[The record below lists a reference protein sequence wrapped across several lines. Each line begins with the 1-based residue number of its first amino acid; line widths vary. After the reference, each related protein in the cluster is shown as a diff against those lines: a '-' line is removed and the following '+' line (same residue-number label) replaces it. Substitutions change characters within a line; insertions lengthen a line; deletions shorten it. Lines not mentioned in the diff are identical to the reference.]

1 MKKVLVLYYSQSGQL
16 RDVLASIIAPLEE
29 STEID
34 CDWRPLEPVEP
45 YPYPW
50 PFYAFFNAFPEAV
63 NLEGCPVRE
72 VDMAADYDLI
82 VLGYTVW
89 FLSPSI
95 PITGFLQSA
104 QAQTLFQG
112 KPVITVI
119 ACRDM
124 WLMAQEKMKG
134 LLEDLGARLLDNVV
148 LTDQGDSLYTFV
160 TTPRWLLTGKK
171 EAFWGF
177 PRAGI
182 AAADIAAAFRFGR
195 RLVAALRDNLELGEK
210 PLLGK
215 LDAVN
220 VNGKLIASERIAQ
233 RSFMIWSRL
242 IKQAGA
248 AAGTTGRNLVIT
260 IYFVFLLLMI
270 VTVVPLNIL
279 LRRLIYPFRKTAIDQ
294 AVAEYEQP
302 SGR

>member
-16 RDVLASIIAPLEE
+16 REVLASIVAPLEE
-29 STEID
+29 SAEIE
-34 CDWRPLEPVEP
+34 CDRRPLEPVEP

-50 PFYAFFNAFPEAV
+50 PFYTFFNSFPEAV
-63 NLEGCPVRE
+63 SLDGCPVRE
-72 VDMAADYDLI
+72 VELAEDYDLI
-82 VLGYTVW
+82 ILGYTVW

-95 PITGFLQSA
+95 PVTGFLRSA
-104 QAQTLFQG
+104 QAQALFAG

-134 LLEDLGARLLDNVV
+134 LLRELEGRLLDNLV
-148 LTDQGDSLYTFV
+148 LTDQGDSVATFF

-177 PRAGI
+177 PPAGI
-182 AAADIAAAFRFGR
+182 AAEEIAAASRFGR
-195 RLVAALRDNLELGEK
+195 RLVAALGDDLERGEQ
-210 PLLGK
+210 PLLTG
-215 LDAVN
+215 LNAVN
-220 VNGKLIASERIAQ
+220 VNGKLIASERIAR
-233 RSFMIWSRL
+233 RSFVIWSYL
-242 IKQAGA
+242 IKKAGA
-248 AAGTTGRNLVIT
+248 IAGRAGRNLVIT
-260 IYFVFLLLMI
+260 VYSVFLLLMV
-270 VTVVPLNIL
+270 VTLVPLNLL
-279 LRRLIYPFRKTAIDQ
+279 LRRLIYPFRKAAIKR

>member
-29 STEID
+29 SAEID
-34 CDWRPLEPVEP
+34 CDWRSLEPVEP

-50 PFYAFFNAFPEAV
+50 PFYTFFNTFPEAV
-63 NLEGCPVRE
+63 NLDGCPVHE
-72 VDMAADYDLI
+72 VDLDKDYDLI
-82 VLGYTVW
+82 ILGYTVW

-95 PITGFLQSA
+95 PITGFLRSA
-104 QAQTLFQG
+104 QAKALFAG
-112 KPVITVI
+112 KPVVTVI

-134 LLEDLGARLLDNVV
+134 LLKDLKARLLDNVV

-160 TTPRWLLTGKK
+160 TTPRWLMTGKK
-171 EAFWGF
+171 EAFLGF
-177 PRAGI
+177 PPAGI
-182 AAADIAAAFRFGR
+182 AAEDIAAASRFGR
-195 RLVAALRDNLELGEK
+195 RLVEALGDDLEWGDK
-210 PLLGK
+210 PLLTD
-215 LDAVN
+215 LNAVN
-220 VNGKLIASERIAQ
+220 VNGKLIASEKIAK

-242 IKQAGA
+242 VKKAGGV
-248 AAGTTGRNLVIT
+248 AGRLGRNLVIT
-260 IYFVFLLLMI
+260 VYFVFLLLMI
-270 VTVVPLNIL
+270 MTVVPLNLL
-279 LRRLIYPFRKTAIDQ
+279 LRRLIYPFRKSAIDR